1 MQQRPL
7 IEHALRRA
15 LCGPMRQELQQ
26 AVGWDNSSVSR
37 FLNGDQGVTIDK
49 IDRLVGV
56 VGLTDIVVVE
66 TPDMLV
72 TRKYLDAI
80 ATLCEVGVFC
90 ECARQGHGECRRPEQ

>member
-56 VGLTDIVVVE
+56 VGY
-66 TPDMLV
+66 MLV